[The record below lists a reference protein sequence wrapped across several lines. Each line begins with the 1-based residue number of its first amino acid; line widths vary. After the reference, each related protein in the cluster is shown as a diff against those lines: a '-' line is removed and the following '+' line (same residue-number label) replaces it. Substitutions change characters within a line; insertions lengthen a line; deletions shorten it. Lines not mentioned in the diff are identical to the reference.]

1 MCYTRKL
8 LSIGF
13 TETAAWSHS
22 KLFCPCGDSCKQ
34 QKYNTQPLQKYTLS
48 DVFTMPLFDID
59 TAMVPPFYQIFN
71 LFIVLTA
78 IFQGV

>member
-34 QKYNTQPLQKYTLS
+34 QKYNTQPSQKCTLS
-48 DVFTMPLFDID
+48 DVFTMPLFYTD
-59 TAMVPPFYQIFN
+59 TAVVHLFYQIFN
-71 LFIVLTA
+71 LCIVLTA
-78 IFQGV
+78 MF